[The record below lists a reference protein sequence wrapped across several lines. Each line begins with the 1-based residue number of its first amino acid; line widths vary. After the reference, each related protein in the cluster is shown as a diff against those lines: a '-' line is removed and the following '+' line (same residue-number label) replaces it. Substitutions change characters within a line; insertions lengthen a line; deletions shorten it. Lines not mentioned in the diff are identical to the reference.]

1 MILHS
6 GGSEWKSFIS
16 RLRREIM
23 LVNIVLINRDKEE
36 NTEYI
41 FSFWYI
47 KVDIPG
53 LQRAARP
60 LSRHIAGAAILS
72 HAL

>member
-1 MILHS
+1 M
-6 GGSEWKSFIS
+6 F
-16 RLRREIM
+16 
-23 LVNIVLINRDKEE
+23 VNNVLINRDKEE

-41 FSFWYI
+41 FSFWSN

-53 LQRAARP
+53 PQRAARP